1 MKIQRLEEYALYN
14 KMAQDF
20 LDSFDIPIKE
30 SSGVRKPSYKRIQT
44 KTMKDLRLNT
54 RLISTF
60 GTGMTAF
67 YPIVDSLIRNMNTDS
82 IEIDTSKVVLL
93 TICAFS
99 IIYLEEKK
107 FKDGEEEDILT
118 KDSKSM
124 LEELRMMGIGNGIVK
139 KVVKIF
145 KSVVGIFSLIG
156 KHLDAVVKGFV
167 DMFAYTTIL
176 IPIMN
181 GILYIVGKYELTT
194 DSFLENF
201 AALTMGVGTLIAK
214 NGIISI
220 IDKLKDRINTKDKKK
235 IVDEVDTT
243 IIKKVSD
250 FTLNPIIDGEMINE
264 Q

>member
-1 MKIQRLEEYALYN
+1 MEIKKFQQYSIQDSMVTDFINSFDGLITESDETEYKKIQKKVL
-14 KMAQDF
+14 
-20 LDSFDIPIKE
+20 
-30 SSGVRKPSYKRIQT
+30 G
-44 KTMKDLRLNT
+44 DLRLNGN
-54 RLISTF
+54 LSLTF
-60 GTGMTAF
+60 GAGIQAL
-67 YPIVDSLIRNMNTDS
+67 YPIVNKLMTNMKIGS
-82 IEIDTSKVVLL
+82 IEVTADKIVLL
-93 TICAFS
+93 TICAFT
-99 IIYLEEKK
+99 IVYLEEKK
-107 FKDGEEEDILT
+107 FKDGKEEDILT

-124 LEELRMMGIGNGIVK
+124 LEELKMMGIGNGIVK
-139 KVVKIF
+139 KVVKLF
-145 KSVVGIFSLIG
+145 KSIVGIFSLIG

-181 GILYIVGKYELTT
+181 GILYIVGKYDLNV

-220 IDKLKDRINTKDKKK
+220 IDKLKDRITTKDKKE

-250 FTLNPIIDGEMINE
+250 FTLDPATDGEMINE

>member
-1 MKIQRLEEYALYN
+1 MKVKRFLQYSMQDSMVFDFINSFDGLITESDETEYKKIQ
-14 KMAQDF
+14 KKVIM
-20 LDSFDIPIKE
+20 
-30 SSGVRKPSYKRIQT
+30 
-44 KTMKDLRLNT
+44 DLRLNSN
-54 RLISTF
+54 LSLTF
-60 GTGMTAF
+60 GAGIQALYPVVNKLMT
-67 YPIVDSLIRNMNTDS
+67 NMKISS
-82 IEIDTSKVVLL
+82 IDITPDKVVLL
-93 TICAFS
+93 TICAFT
-99 IIYLEEKK
+99 IVYLEEKK
-107 FKDGEEEDILT
+107 FRDGTEEDILT

-124 LEELRMMGIGNGIVK
+124 LEELKMMGIGNGIVK

-181 GILYIVGKYELTT
+181 GILYIVGKYELNT

>member
-1 MKIQRLEEYALYN
+1 MKVKRFLQYSMQDSMVFDFINSFDGLITESDETEYKKIQ
-14 KMAQDF
+14 KKVIM
-20 LDSFDIPIKE
+20 
-30 SSGVRKPSYKRIQT
+30 
-44 KTMKDLRLNT
+44 DLRLNSN
-54 RLISTF
+54 LSLTF
-60 GTGMTAF
+60 GTGIQALYPVVNKLMT
-67 YPIVDSLIRNMNTDS
+67 NMKISS
-82 IEIDTSKVVLL
+82 IDITPDKVVLL
-93 TICAFS
+93 TICAFT
-99 IIYLEEKK
+99 IVYLEEKK
-107 FKDGEEEDILT
+107 FRDGTEEDILT

-124 LEELRMMGIGNGIVK
+124 LEELKMMGIGNGIVK

-181 GILYIVGKYELTT
+181 GILYIVGKYELNT